1 MSSKSN
7 ITDNRNFLAPGNF
20 KVTIDSSEY
29 ANLQFFCT
37 SASVPSL
44 SQTPVAT
51 GYKNFNASV
60 PGDTVNYSELNLTFV
75 VDEEMKNYLEIHDWM
90 LENNSSKPK
99 YKDILLSIQT
109 NKNTLNKQV
118 RFHDAF
124 PISLDT
130 LSFTTQDVSVEYIQ
144 CSVTF
149 SYNKFTFV
157 R

>member
-1 MSSKSN
+1 MSQSN
-7 ITDNRNFLAPGNF
+7 ITDNKNFLAPGNF

-29 ANLQFFCT
+29 ANIQFFCT
-37 SASVPSL
+37 SASVPSI
-44 SQTPVAT
+44 SQAPVST
-51 GYKNFNASV
+51 SFKNFNASV
-60 PGDTVNYSELNLTFV
+60 PGDTVDYNTLDLTFV

-99 YKDILLSIQT
+99 YKDVLLYIQT

-130 LSFTTQDVSVEYIQ
+130 LSFTTQDTSVEYIS
-144 CSVTF
+144 CAVSF